1 MITKRTGLFETNSST
16 MHSLTIAFGSENEDL
31 KKFIG
36 SDTLR
41 FGTRNPKE
49 IDRSNEKTRK
59 NWAIEIDKTYSWQ
72 DRADILFWKLITT
85 IDQTIQF
92 LIIQDKIRRIFE
104 KRGIKVE
111 FLIEPNI
118 DYISR
123 ECYSSSWG
131 DSVYNKLLDWANP
144 DFELQVIN
152 FIFSPYI
159 VEYSYADDCI
169 SYKEI
174 ENLEKEFNELFS
186 EFPENAVGFR
196 ETDR

>member
-1 MITKRTGLFETNSST
+1 MKTNRQGVFETNSST
-16 MHSLTIAFGSENEDL
+16 MHSLTFAFGSEKKDL
-31 KKFIG
+31 KKIIG
-36 SDTLR
+36 SDTLK
-41 FGTRNPKE
+41 FGTRNPEE
-49 IDRSNEKTRK
+49 IDMANKNTRK

-72 DRADILFWKLITT
+72 DRADLLFWKLITT
-85 IDQTIQF
+85 TDQTIRF
-92 LIIQDKIRRIFE
+92 LIIQDKIRKIFE

-123 ECYSSSWG
+123 ECYPEN
-131 DSVYNKLLDWANP
+131 DRVYTKLFDWADP

-159 VEYSYADDCI
+159 IEYYYESDCI
-169 SYKEI
+169 SHKEFI
-174 ENLEKEFNELFS
+174 KLEKGFSELFN

-196 ETDR
+196 ETDS

>member
-1 MITKRTGLFETNSST
+1 MKTIRNNVFETNSST
-16 MHSLTIAFGSENEDL
+16 MHSLTFAFGSEKKDL
-31 KKFIG
+31 KKIIG

-41 FGTRNPKE
+41 FGTRNSEE
-49 IDRSNEKTRK
+49 IDKANKNTRK

-72 DRADILFWKLITT
+72 DRADLLFWKLITT
-85 IDQTIQF
+85 TDQTIRF
-92 LIIQDKIRRIFE
+92 LIIQDKIRKTFE

-123 ECYSSSWG
+123 ECYPES
-131 DSVYNKLLDWANP
+131 DSVYNKLLDWADP

-159 VEYSYADDCI
+159 IEYSYESDCI
-169 SYKEI
+169 SRKEL
-174 ENLEKEFNELFS
+174 EKLEKEFDELLD
-186 EFPENAVGFR
+186 EFPKHSVGFR